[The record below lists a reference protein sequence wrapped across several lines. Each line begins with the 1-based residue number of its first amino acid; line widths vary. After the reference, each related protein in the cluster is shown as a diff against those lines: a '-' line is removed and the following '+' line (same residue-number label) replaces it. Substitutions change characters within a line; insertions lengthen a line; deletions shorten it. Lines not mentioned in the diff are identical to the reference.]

1 LGATVLRIEP
11 LNSVTDEIA
20 SKHNVN
26 FALATLFL
34 GAFVMG
40 SAELMIVGVL
50 PQVAR
55 DLNVSI
61 STAGSLVTAY
71 ALGMCLGGPLL
82 TALTIRWIRPAVLR
96 FSLAAY
102 VLSTA
107 LILIAPDFA
116 SVFLARAITGAMQG
130 LFIGVAFAIG
140 RSLVPP
146 ERMGR
151 AIAAVIGGVAVSA
164 AIGVPVGTWVGQLWS
179 WRHAFASVLAL
190 GVCALVAAVVFVPRM
205 TATGSSG
212 VLSQARYAFA
222 PRVVLVLLVG
232 FLIMGGQFAALT
244 YLAPFLASVTGV
256 AGSAIGGF
264 LMVYGAATAVGAFAG
279 GQAADRSAS
288 GTLLIANVLLV
299 VALGCLY
306 QIGEQPWLV
315 ATALALWGVIGF
327 GLVPSLQYR
336 VVSLAGPGADLAST
350 LPASAVNAGI
360 AVGALLG
367 GQTLAQYGAG
377 GAIMAGACM
386 CALAVP
392 LTWATMYLRPPYERA
407 DISLTKSCATACG
420 ADAT

>member
-1 LGATVLRIEP
+1 
-11 LNSVTDEIA
+11 
-20 SKHNVN
+20 
-26 FALATLFL
+26 
-34 GAFVMG
+34 MG

-82 TALTIRWIRPAVLR
+82 TALTIRWMRPAALR

-102 VLSTA
+102 LLSTA

-116 SVFLARAITGAMQG
+116 IVFLARAITGALQG

-151 AIAAVIGGVAVSA
+151 AIGAIIGGVAVSA
-164 AIGVPVGTWVGQLWS
+164 AIGVPVGTWIGQLWS
-179 WRHAFASVLAL
+179 WRHAFATVMAL
-190 GVCALVAAVVFVPRM
+190 GVCALIAAVVFVPPL
-205 TATGSSG
+205 TAKGSSG
-212 VLSQARYAFA
+212 LLSQARYAFA

-264 LMVYGAATAVGAFAG
+264 LMVYGAATSVGAFAG
-279 GQAADRSAS
+279 GRAADRSAT
-288 GTLLIANVLLV
+288 GTLLIANILLV
-299 VALGCLY
+299 VALGGLY
-306 QIGEQPWLV
+306 LIGERQVLV
-315 ATALALWGVIGF
+315 AIALALWGVIGF

-360 AVGALLG
+360 AIGALLG
-367 GQTLAQYGAG
+367 GQTLAEYGAG
-377 GAIMAGACM
+377 GAIIAGACM
-386 CALAVP
+386 CALALP
-392 LTWATMYLRPPYERA
+392 LTWATMYLRPPEAGVEISSTKNCTTTCAA
-407 DISLTKSCATACG
+407 DVT
-420 ADAT
+420 